1 VIGIVVVSHST
12 ALAEAAVALAL
23 QMTGDASPRIAVAAG
38 AGTDANGDD
47 VVGTDAAR
55 VAAAVDEVASAEGV
69 LVFMDLG
76 SAVLSAEMALEFAET
91 PHEVR
96 LSAAPFVEGLVAAV
110 VLAAAGAT
118 LDDIDREASGAM
130 AAKAAQLGVA
140 APSTEPAAA
149 GPAAPRQQAADA
161 PSAVAE
167 AVIVNDVGLHARPA
181 SMIAARMGRFDAE
194 VTISDAEDPRRS
206 ASAASM
212 LALMGLALAKGTRL
226 RFSGTGADA
235 AAAVE
240 ALRAMTE
247 EGYGELG

>member
-1 VIGIVVVSHST
+1 MIGIVVVSHSP

-23 QMTGDASPRIAVAAG
+23 QMAGASPPPVVVAAG
-38 AGTDANGDD
+38 AGDG
-47 VVGTDAAR
+47 VIGTDAAR
-55 VAAAVDEVASAEGV
+55 VAAAIDEIATEEGV

-96 LSAAPFVEGLVAAV
+96 LSAAPFVEGIVAAV
-110 VLAAAGAT
+110 VLAGAGAG
-118 LDDIDREASGAM
+118 LDEVDREASGAM
-130 AAKAAQLGVA
+130 AAKAAQLGD
-140 APSTEPAAA
+140 A
-149 GPAAPRQQAADA
+149 GGTPVPIDERRADA
-161 PSAVAE
+161 GAAVAE

-181 SMIAARMGRFDAE
+181 SLIVARMGDFDAE
-194 VTISDAEDPRRS
+194 VTVSDADDPRRT
-206 ASAASM
+206 ASARSM

-226 RFSGTGADA
+226 RFSASGADA

-240 ALRAMTE
+240 ALRALTA